1 MATSISTNF
10 DARDPET
17 GLLVKHHTE
26 KQRAHYELRH
36 PEMVGKLPPVVE
48 RNFSPAWEPTH
59 VGGREITRESALLR
73 DPAPVRKAPT
83 RPEPINYTTMR
94 FAAHEASHCRVAI
107 ACGFEVARVSV
118 IPDATTGGR
127 VIHSQDG
134 SRATQG
140 IVLLAGREG
149 ELLMFGTA
157 GDADSKDAERALAL
171 ALEESG
177 GDEQRAEELLNAWR
191 TVAKR
196 HVKAHERSIRK
207 LAFEL
212 HRKRQLDWK
221 EITAVIDS
229 AVQRSIPEPAQKTA
243 KALPKEGRVIREW
256 NFDNAQDRIDWARRN
271 GLKPDAEPI
280 GVTTGYLLPGTM
292 R

>member
-1 MATSISTNF
+1 M
-10 DARDPET
+10 
-17 GLLVKHHTE
+17 
-26 KQRAHYELRH
+26 
-36 PEMVGKLPPVVE
+36 
-48 RNFSPAWEPTH
+48 
-59 VGGREITRESALLR
+59 
-73 DPAPVRKAPT
+73 
-83 RPEPINYTTMR
+83 
-94 FAAHEASHCRVAI
+94 AI

-118 IPDATTGGR
+118 IPDGTTGGR

-140 IVLLAGREG
+140 IVLAAGREG

-157 GDADSKDAERALAL
+157 GDADSQDAKRARKL
-171 ALEESG
+171 ALEEAN
-177 GDEQRAEELLNAWR
+177 GDEQRAEQLLSAWR

-212 HRKRQLDWK
+212 HRRRQLDWA

-229 AVQRSIPEPAQKTA
+229 AVQRSIPKQQQELRKVA
-243 KALPKEGRVIREW
+243 PKQPRIIREFDFSKQADIRAW
-256 NFDNAQDRIDWARRN
+256 NKQQGNEDLDR
-271 GLKPDAEPI
+271 EPI
-280 GVTTGYLLPGTM
+280 GFGVGHIVTESF